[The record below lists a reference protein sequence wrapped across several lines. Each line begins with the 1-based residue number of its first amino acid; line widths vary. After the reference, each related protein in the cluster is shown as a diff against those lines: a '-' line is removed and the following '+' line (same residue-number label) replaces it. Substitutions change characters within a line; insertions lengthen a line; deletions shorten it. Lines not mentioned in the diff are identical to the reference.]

1 MTGLFGR
8 LFAALLVISI
18 TLPGEAQ
25 SEERYV
31 NLEGQEMKLGD
42 LYDHPDEFGGFYGV
56 YGGGVSYF
64 LLGLINGLVLGEG
77 EVSLDDNGGKY
88 VIWFSKS
95 ELDYKNLISSL
106 GGNEDFKR
114 GNIDDFV
121 SSNRYCAIVGLSD
134 VDGMIVNFSMVVADG
149 NYYNYYTCLVSYF
162 KKYSKLFR

>member
-1 MTGLFGR
+1 MIVLFGR
-8 LFAALLVISI
+8 FFAALLLIFI

-25 SEERYV
+25 SEEHYV

-42 LYDHPDEFGGFYGV
+42 LYDHLDEFGGFYGV
-56 YGGGVSYF
+56 YGGRVSYF

-95 ELDYKNLISSL
+95 EIDYENLISSL
-106 GGNEDFKR
+106 SRNEDLKR

-121 SSNRYCAIVGLSD
+121 SSSRSCAIVGLSD
-134 VDGMIVNFSMVVADG
+134 VDGLVINFSMVVTDG
-149 NYYNYYTCLVSYF
+149 SYYNY
-162 KKYSKLFR
+162 